1 MTRESMDISFRTLR
15 MLEVVRYPRPA
26 RRDLPELNG
35 YRNWFHLTMDPL
47 VEGPLVQMEA
57 GINGLRQVSG
67 PDGQRR
73 PAIVLRTSAWKAG
86 QETTPWEDVYDLDH
100 GHVRYFGDHKID
112 KPGPVGSTPGN
123 AALLAAWEL
132 HASPS
137 RRDREL
143 APPIVV
149 VKARPVQV
157 DGRTVNKGY
166 LEFCGVGIIER
177 LEFVVQRDPLSDQTF
192 PNLVVDLAI
201 LDLGPDDEL
210 DLRWID
216 DRRDAT
222 LSATQSHRHAPA
234 SWRTWTEKGKVAI
247 QQVRRRVLSSR
258 VKTRSQQQPAPGT
271 ADDRLLTK
279 IYRYFDD
286 SKHAFESLAAT
297 ISSQVFQRSS
307 GRYLRGWISR
317 AGGDGG
323 MDFVGR
329 LDAGSSTANTP
340 LVVLGQAKCIKPAS
354 GISPD
359 QVARVV
365 ARLKRGW
372 LGIYVTT
379 GHFTQQAQI
388 EVIDDEYP
396 IVLVS
401 GLELVREVR
410 ALAEESYGGDVD
422 ALLAEVTADYEQQVA
437 HRRADEVLA
446 L

>member
-1 MTRESMDISFRTLR
+1 MDVSFRTIR

-26 RRDLPELNG
+26 RRDLPELDG
-35 YRNWFHLTMDPL
+35 YRNWFHLMTDPFL
-47 VEGPLVQMEA
+47 DGPLVQTES
-57 GINGLRQVSG
+57 GINPVRAVTG
-67 PDGQRR
+67 PDGARR
-73 PAIVLRTSAWKAG
+73 PAIILRTSAWKAG

-112 KPGPVGSTPGN
+112 KLGPVGSTPGN
-123 AALLAAWEL
+123 AALLAAWEQ
-132 HASPS
+132 HVSPS
-137 RRDREL
+137 RADREL
-143 APPIVV
+143 APPIFV
-149 VKARPVQV
+149 VKAKPVQV

-166 LEFCGVGIIER
+166 LEFCGVGVIER
-177 LEFVVQRDPLSDQTF
+177 LEFVVQRDPLSDRTF

-201 LDLGPDDEL
+201 FDPGPDDEV

-222 LSATQSHRHAPA
+222 LSTSESHRYAPA
-234 SWRTWTEKGKVAI
+234 SWRAWTAKGKVAVP
-247 QQVRRRVLSSR
+247 QARRRVLSSR
-258 VKTRSQQQPAPGT
+258 VKSRSQQQPALGT
-271 ADDRLLTK
+271 SDDQMLTK

-286 SKHAFESLAAT
+286 SKHAFESLAAAV
-297 ISSQVFQRSS
+297 SSQVFQRSS

-323 MDFVGR
+323 LDFVGR

-340 LVVLGQAKCIKPAS
+340 LVVLGQAKCIRPAS

-379 GHFTQQAQI
+379 GYFTQQAQL

-410 ALAEESYGGDVD
+410 MLAEESYGGDVD
-422 ALLAEVTADYEQQVA
+422 ALLAEVTAEYDQQVA